1 MKKFNLLAVILL
13 VVSFTILGCSKKE
26 VYVLESGKALEVGAD
41 IPEGTYKVEASE
53 ETSENNNYTTVIG
66 DEDNPD
72 AVFTSINNMVGK
84 KVDLKKGQ
92 IVSSNRTVKLIV
104 ISVKK

>member
-13 VVSFTILGCSKKE
+13 VVSFAILGCSKKE
-26 VYVLESGKALEVGAD
+26 VYVLESGKNFEVGAD

-53 ETSENNNYTTVIG
+53 ETSENNNFTTVIG

-72 AVFTSINNMVGK
+72 AEFTSINDMVGK

-92 IVSSNRTVKLIV
+92 IVSSNGTIKLILTNGE
-104 ISVKK
+104 K